1 MKDVWVTRLK
11 LLGLLACSTSVLFIR
26 DIRVSIVIAAV
37 ITGFSLF
44 SSELSR
50 MRERIVPILTICAFV
65 IIFQLIW
72 NGQVSFLQRIYLGL
86 ASSARLLAL
95 SLLVFLFTQTTS
107 VSRIIEALSFL
118 PGNVRLM
125 ITISFALIPA
135 IMQETKAI
143 RMAQQARGF
152 RHQGI
157 HIMRSLLPLLIPLL
171 NRTLSRAEHIAMI
184 MEARGYA
191 SGV

>member
-1 MKDVWVTRLK
+1 MKNVWVTRLK
-11 LLGLLACSTSVLFIR
+11 LSGLLACSTGILFIR
-26 DIRVSIVIAAV
+26 DIRVLFIVAAV
-37 ITGFSLF
+37 ITGLSLF
-44 SSELSR
+44 SSEATR
-50 MRERIVPILTICAFV
+50 MRERIVPIFTICAFV
-65 IIFQLIW
+65 IIFQLIC
-72 NGQVSFLQRIYLGL
+72 NGQVSLLQRIYLGL
-86 ASSARLLAL
+86 ASSTRLLAL
-95 SLLVFLFTQTTS
+95 SLLVFLFAQTTS

-135 IMQETKAI
+135 IMQETTAI
-143 RMAQQARGF
+143 RMAQQARGL

-191 SGV
+191 SGA